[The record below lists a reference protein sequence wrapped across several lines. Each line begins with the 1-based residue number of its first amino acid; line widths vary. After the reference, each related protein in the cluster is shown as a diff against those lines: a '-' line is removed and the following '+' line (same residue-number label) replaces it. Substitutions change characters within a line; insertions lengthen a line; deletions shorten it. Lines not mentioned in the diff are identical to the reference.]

1 MTIREENSGYL
12 NINSDLYKTNLSN
25 SFKNRKPYQPAD
37 PKLILSFIPGT
48 IIDILVKEGQKVK
61 KGEELMI
68 LDAMKMKNRLKS
80 SMDGKIKK
88 IAVEKGAR
96 VPKGVILIELE

>member
-1 MTIREENSGYL
+1 MTDSDEKPGYL
-12 NINSDLYKTNLSN
+12 NINQDLYKTKLSN
-25 SFKNRKPYQPAD
+25 KYKNRKPYQPAD

-48 IIDILVKEGQKVK
+48 IIEILVEEGQEVK
-61 KGEELMI
+61 KGEDLMI

-88 IAVEKGAR
+88 ITVELGAR
-96 VPKGVILIELE
+96 VPKGIVLIELV

>member
-1 MTIREENSGYL
+1 MTGTDEKAEYL
-12 NINSDLYKTNLSN
+12 NINLDLYKTKLS
-25 SFKNRKPYQPAD
+25 SKYKNRKPYKPAD

-48 IIDILVKEGQKVK
+48 ILDILVKEGQHVK
-61 KGEELMI
+61 KGEDLMI

-80 SMDGKIKK
+80 SMDGIVKK

-96 VPKGVILIELE
+96 VPKGIVMLELE